1 MYDLVEHARYLLL
14 ALELIALSQH
24 NFQQASECVTHVH
37 LNEAELFVT
46 FVFEDLAEQLDLVV
60 GGRMFD
66 DAVDYRD
73 GPLNNETLES
83 ILLVEVRVQV
93 AFERLTRLLRL
104 LRSLVELDLL
114 AVDVS
119 HGILQLLQGQ
129 LTVLHDAQVAL

>member
-1 MYDLVEHARYLLL
+1 M
-14 ALELIALSQH
+14 
-24 NFQQASECVTHVH
+24 H